1 MEESDL
7 LKERLQ
13 AITEKHRIQ
22 EDIRQKKLELDIE
35 KLKYQHLKKKALR
48 ERWLL
53 QDSASHNATD
63 SPRHQS
69 LLSDQQQTRALQLNI
84 CRIEMEVEAL
94 EQEESMIS
102 TNESFILSR
111 LKAVERSPE
120 EIIKEAQE
128 NFVPE
133 PVQVATEIPDVPES
147 LSPLASNHTEI
158 NTPKKTVFAM
168 EINVTKNLQTGEST
182 VLSTATVPPEE
193 LQPHDG
199 LKVYEDSRKCVYALK
214 PQQGS
219 HDQTCVSELSA
230 HEVEHLLRSATE
242 HRQVNYQSY
251 HQNSSRREGHCFYSY
266 PDDRDR
272 VEGCELR
279 NQGQR
284 HGNHA
289 LSNSTDFSYR
299 ENWQRKPQDDYHYDH
314 QGNHYSRQEERHNQS
329 NLREGHHFGNNK
341 GLGFHYGNRPYSSY
355 QVGSC
360 HSVQEHRPAMH
371 HSNSFT
377 RSNGRVNEVR
387 ANGCPP
393 PRSHDQEAVSAY
405 QPQLCYTPA
414 NYIPLTDYIS
424 VDEEDLYCYQPTA
437 LYIGP
442 TPSERVPS
450 PIYGDDTSYTI
461 LNAMDTTEPIT
472 AIFMGFQTAQ
482 DDSGRVQEFEGSLKA
497 ELVILEDSEEN
508 DEEKKSHAQ
517 PGVNSFSKE
526 SAANG
531 GLGPVEALGDRRTE
545 RQSLTLPSERLLALL
560 HPLELSHSA

>member
-1 MEESDL
+1 D
-7 LKERLQ
+7 
-13 AITEKHRIQ
+13 TEKLRF
-22 EDIRQKKLELDIE
+22 
-35 KLKYQHLKKKALR
+35 QHLKKKALR

-120 EIIKEAQE
+120 EIIK
-128 NFVPE
+128 VT
-133 PVQVATEIPDVPES
+133 TEIPNVPES
-147 LSPLASNHTEI
+147 LSPLANNHIEL
-158 NTPKKTVFAM
+158 NTPKKSRIIFTRFCEVNQTVFAM

-193 LQPHDG
+193 VQPHDG

-230 HEVEHLLRSATE
+230 HEVEHLLRSATV

-279 NQGQR
+279 NQGGR

-299 ENWQRKPQDDYHYDH
+299 ENWQRKPQDDYHYGH
-314 QGNHYSRQEERHNQS
+314 EGNHY
-329 NLREGHHFGNNK
+329 
-341 GLGFHYGNRPYSSY
+341 
-355 QVGSC
+355 
-360 HSVQEHRPAMH
+360 
-371 HSNSFT
+371 T
-377 RSNGRVNEVR
+377 
-387 ANGCPP
+387 
-393 PRSHDQEAVSAY
+393 VSAY

-437 LYIGP
+437 LYSGP

-450 PIYGDDTSYTI
+450 PIYGDDTPYTI
-461 LNAMDTTEPIT
+461 LNAMETTEPIT

-508 DEEKKSHAQ
+508 DEEKKSHTQ

-531 GLGPVEALGDRRTE
+531 GLGIKFHLPCAFTLTSFRNWWNVVANTLSDHLVTE
-545 RQSLTLPSERLLALL
+545 R
-560 HPLELSHSA
+560 